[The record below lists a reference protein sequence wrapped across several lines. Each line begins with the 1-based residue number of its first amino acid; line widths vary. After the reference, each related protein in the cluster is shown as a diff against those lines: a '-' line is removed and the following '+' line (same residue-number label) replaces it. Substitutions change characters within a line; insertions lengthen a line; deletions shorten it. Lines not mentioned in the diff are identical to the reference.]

1 MATTLT
7 PRPMPARRL
16 PVAAGA
22 GALAFMLPIFLLAGW
37 SVRGWALGVVLWAA
51 SQALGLL
58 FDRIGIGEPNLR
70 GSGFVA
76 FGMMTRGIV
85 LMLAA
90 IAVAVQN
97 PDLAV
102 AGALVYALAYTLEL
116 VLGLVLYFSGPDKSG
131 PYRGEARR

>member
-1 MATTLT
+1 
-7 PRPMPARRL
+7 MPQRRL
-16 PVAAGA
+16 GVAAGA
-22 GALAFMLPIFLLAGW
+22 VALGLMLPVFLIAGW
-37 SVRGWALGVVLWAA
+37 SIRGWALGAVFWVA

-85 LMLAA
+85 IVLVA
-90 IAVAVQN
+90 IAVAVAN

-116 VLGLVLYFSGPDKSG
+116 VVALTLYFSGG
-131 PYRGEARR
+131 RG